1 MSTYRNFNKK
11 LSTVFFLRSDEFRR
25 KSIDGLPSLILIGT
39 ERSYTYMDTC
49 SERRGIIVPLFVDL
63 KPVHIVL
70 ATTYDILLSLL
81 LSAFFLGVA
90 RGEVGLERGIYY
102 LYWFFFGSLSCKHV
116 GTYLVVIDR

>member
-25 KSIDGLPSLILIGT
+25 KSIAVGDGLPSLILIGT
-39 ERSYTYMDTC
+39 ERSYTCMDTC

-70 ATTYDILLSLL
+70 ATTYDIVLSLL

-90 RGEVGLERGIYY
+90 RGEVGLERVIYC
-102 LYWFFFGSLSCKHV
+102 LLLVLVFFWL
-116 GTYLVVIDR
+116 TVV